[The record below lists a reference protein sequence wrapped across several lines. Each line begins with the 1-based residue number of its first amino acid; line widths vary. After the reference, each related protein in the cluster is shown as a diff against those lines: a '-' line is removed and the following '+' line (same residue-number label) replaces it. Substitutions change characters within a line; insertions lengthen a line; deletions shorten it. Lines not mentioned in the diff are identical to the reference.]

1 MKTVDLAKLLP
12 SDVPPGEQVLW
23 HGRPETLALLRRAF
37 RADFVLAYFVA
48 LAIWNAATAPDA
60 IAAVLIG
67 AKTLGIGAAALALL
81 APLALA
87 HARASLYVITTRR
100 LVIKAGVALPIFIN
114 LPFSQIESAAV
125 KLYADGT
132 ADIPVAIVK
141 GQRVAYLALWPH
153 ARPLRFSQPQPTL
166 RAVAKGA
173 EVADALS
180 RALLAA
186 SSETDAK
193 RQAAVVLAPG
203 AAKDALAGRPA
214 AA

>member
-12 SDVPPGEQVLW
+12 SDVPLGEQVLW
-23 HGRPETLALLRRAF
+23 HGRPETLGLMRRAF
-37 RADFVLAYFVA
+37 RADFVLAYFIA
-48 LAIWNAATAPDA
+48 LTIWNAASAPDA
-60 IAAVLIG
+60 ATSALIG

-81 APLALA
+81 ALLAFA
-87 HARASLYVITTRR
+87 HARASLYVLTTRR

-132 ADIPVAIVK
+132 ADIPVTIAK

-153 ARPLRFSQPQPTL
+153 ARPFHFSLPQPAL

-173 EVADALS
+173 EMADALS

-186 SSETDAK
+186 SSEMDAK
-193 RQAAVVLAPG
+193 RQIALAPERG
-203 AAKDALAGRPA
+203 DVADAIAGRPA

>member
-12 SDVPPGEQVLW
+12 SDVPAGEQVLW
-23 HGRPETLALLRRAF
+23 HGRPEVVGLMRRAF
-37 RADFVLAYFVA
+37 RADFVLAYFAA
-48 LAIWNAATAPDA
+48 LTIWNAASAADFA
-60 IAAVLIG
+60 AAALIAG
-67 AKTLGIGAAALALL
+67 KTLLIGAAALALL
-81 APLALA
+81 ALLAWA
-87 HARASLYVITTRR
+87 HARASLYVVTTRR

-125 KLYADGT
+125 KLHSDGT

-153 ARPLRFSQPQPTL
+153 ARPLHFSQPQPAL
-166 RAVAKGA
+166 RAVANGA
-173 EVADALS
+173 EVADTLS

-193 RQAAVVLAPG
+193 RQAAPSPSG
-203 AAKDALAGRPA
+203 GDAADAIAGRPA